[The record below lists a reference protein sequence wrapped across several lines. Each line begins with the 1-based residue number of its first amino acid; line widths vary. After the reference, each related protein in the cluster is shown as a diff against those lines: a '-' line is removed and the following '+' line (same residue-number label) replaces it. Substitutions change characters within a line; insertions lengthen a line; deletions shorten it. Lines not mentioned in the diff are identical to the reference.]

1 MGTVPALALVLG
13 ALCVAAQGPVVPRV
27 SFSYEELA
35 QEAAMSFHAVP
46 NASAL
51 LLVPQRSALYVGA
64 RDAILA
70 LDARNVSRELHPA
83 LSWKAESQMDMCQSK
98 RNSQRECFNFVRVLH
113 HLNGTQLYAC
123 GTGAFQPKCAY
134 INVANFS
141 FVKKPGGTVME
152 EDGKGKC
159 PFDPEQRHT
168 SLMTG
173 GELYSGTGS
182 NYLGS
187 ESVVQRS
194 PSSMSSELSSSW
206 LYNPTFVASEFVNES
221 ESREQDDKVYFF
233 FSETAVEFDFYS
245 RVVVPRVGRVCTGDK
260 GGLKKL
266 EKKWTS
272 FLKSR
277 LDCSLGETAFTGLR
291 HVVSTRGLR
300 GWPDTVFYALYT
312 DHRGG
317 GAVSAVC
324 SYRMDEVQRVF
335 SGRFKHQGGADQR
348 WAPYAG
354 ALPARR
360 PGHCPLGWDSQTL
373 PSETLNFISNHPL
386 MDEAV
391 KAEGGRPW
399 LLVPGVAYS
408 RLLVVDVAALNG
420 TSWRTL
426 LLGTDTGVL
435 HRAVLPES
443 RGAPHLVEEL
453 QALGQQEPVLSMV
466 LTHDQTSVVVAGP
479 AGVVQLP
486 VCRCGRY
493 GACWD
498 CVLARDPCCAW
509 DPQRRLCRR
518 HDGETGTGS
527 WLQDVSGGDATTLC
541 SAHPPDV
548 VAVRVALAPVLLL
561 PCSPPSRLARLSWER
576 DSGPAPGQPLPP
588 PEAGLLL
595 RQGAPPAPQDLAGTY
610 LCWAEEGGHRRLV
623 ANYTVQL
630 PGSSSSFS
638 STTTTSSSSSST
650 NKRKSN
656 RQPVWLDPMTSAAAT
671 SESAHV
677 VPGKDASTSN
687 SPPGFGPGFLV
698 GLLVTA
704 VLAAVAVAVK
714 RRFFPKAA
722 FPCSPSAADAADA
735 SPARAA
741 AASSSNGRAT
751 TEPERGGQNGDN
763 GGGPGNNNA
772 NGNNNVAG
780 RAGGD
785 GAGDARGGGGE
796 EGDEEE
802 TQKPLLMRLESLQ
815 RSSEA

>member
-1 MGTVPALALVLG
+1 MGTVPALVLVLG
-13 ALCVAAQGPVVPRV
+13 ALRVAAEGPLVPRV

-35 QEAAMSFHAVP
+35 REAAMSFRAVP

-83 LSWKAESQMDMCQSK
+83 LSWKADSQMKMCQSK
-98 RNSQRECFNFVRVLH
+98 RNSQ
-113 HLNGTQLYAC
+113 
-123 GTGAFQPKCAY
+123 
-134 INVANFS
+134 NVTDFS
-141 FVKKPGGTVME
+141 FVKNPGGTVME
-152 EDGKGKC
+152 ENGRGKC

-173 GELYSGTGS
+173 GELYSGTRS
-182 NYLGS
+182 NYLGT

-221 ESREQDDKVYFF
+221 ESREQDNKVYFF
-233 FSETAVEFDFYS
+233 FSETAVEFDFFS
-245 RVVVPRVGRVCTGDK
+245 RVVVPRVARVCTGDT

-266 EKKWTS
+266 ERKWTT

-277 LDCSLGETAFTGLR
+277 LDCSLGGTAFAGLR

-300 GWPDTVFYALYT
+300 GRPGTVFYALYT
-312 DHRGG
+312 DRWGG

-324 SYRMDEVQRVF
+324 SYRVDEVRRVF
-335 SGRFKHQGGADQR
+335 SGRFKHQGGADRR

-354 ALPARR
+354 ALPAQR
-360 PGHCPLGWDSQTL
+360 PGDCPLGWDSQML
-373 PSETLNFISNHPL
+373 PSETLNFVSDHPL

-399 LLVPGVAYS
+399 LLVPGVAYN
-408 RLLVVDVAALNG
+408 RLLVVDMAALDG
-420 TSWRTL
+420 KSWRTL
-426 LLGTDTGVL
+426 LLGTDAGAL

-443 RGAPHLVEEL
+443 RGDPHLVEEL

-479 AGVVQLP
+479 SGVVQLP

-493 GACWD
+493 RACWD

-518 HDGETGTGS
+518 HGGETGAGS

-548 VAVRVALAPVLLL
+548 VAVRVALAPLLLL

-576 DSGPAPGQPLPP
+576 DSGPAPGQPLPR
-588 PEAGLLL
+588 AGLLL
-595 RQGAPPAPQDLAGTY
+595 RQGAPPAPRDLTGTY

-623 ANYTVQL
+623 AGYTVQL
-630 PGSSSSFS
+630 PGSSSS
-638 STTTTSSSSSST
+638 SSSST
-650 NKRKSN
+650 ASSSETERKSN
-656 RQPVWLDPMTSAAAT
+656 GRQARPDPTTGTAAA
-671 SESAHV
+671 SESAHG
-677 VPGKDASTSN
+677 VPGKDASASD

-698 GLLVTA
+698 GLLATL
-704 VLAAVAVAVK
+704 VLAAAAVAAK
-714 RRFFPKAA
+714 RRFFPNAA
-722 FPCSPSAADAADA
+722 FPCSPGADDVADAP
-735 SPARAA
+735 PA
-741 AASSSNGRAT
+741 T
-751 TEPERGGQNGDN
+751 P
-763 GGGPGNNNA
+763 
-772 NGNNNVAG
+772 
-780 RAGGD
+780 
-785 GAGDARGGGGE
+785 
-796 EGDEEE
+796 
-802 TQKPLLMRLESLQ
+802 
-815 RSSEA
+815 

>member
-1 MGTVPALALVLG
+1 MGTVPALVLVLG
-13 ALCVAAQGPVVPRV
+13 ALRVAAEGPLVPRV

-35 QEAAMSFHAVP
+35 REAAMSFRAVP

-70 LDARNVSRELHPA
+70 LDACNVSRELHPA
-83 LSWKAESQMDMCQSK
+83 LSWKADSQMKMCQSK
-98 RNSQRECFNFVRVLH
+98 RNSQ
-113 HLNGTQLYAC
+113 
-123 GTGAFQPKCAY
+123 
-134 INVANFS
+134 NVTDFS
-141 FVKKPGGTVME
+141 FVKNPGGTVME
-152 EDGKGKC
+152 ENGRGKC

-173 GELYSGTGS
+173 GELYSGTRS
-182 NYLGS
+182 NYLGT

-206 LYNPTFVASEFVNES
+206 LYNLTFVASEFVNES
-221 ESREQDDKVYFF
+221 ESREQDNKVYFF

-245 RVVVPRVGRVCTGDK
+245 RVVVPRVARVCTGDT

-266 EKKWTS
+266 ERKWTT

-277 LDCSLGETAFTGLR
+277 LDCSLGGTAFAGLR
-291 HVVSTRGLR
+291 HVALTRGLR
-300 GWPDTVFYALYT
+300 GRPGTVFYALYT
-312 DHRGG
+312 DRWGG

-324 SYRMDEVQRVF
+324 SYCVDEVRRVF
-335 SGRFKHQGGADQR
+335 SGRFKHRGGADRR

-354 ALPARR
+354 ALPAQR
-360 PGHCPLGWDSQTL
+360 PGDCPLGWDSQTL
-373 PSETLNFISNHPL
+373 PSETLTFVSDHPL

-399 LLVPGVAYS
+399 LLVPGVAYN
-408 RLLVVDVAALNG
+408 RLLVVDMAALDG
-420 TSWRTL
+420 KSWRTL
-426 LLGTDTGVL
+426 LLGTDAGGL

-443 RGAPHLVEEL
+443 RGDPHLVEEL

-479 AGVVQLP
+479 SGVVQLP

-493 GACWD
+493 RACWD

-518 HDGETGTGS
+518 HGGETGAGS

-548 VAVRVALAPVLLL
+548 VAVRVALAPLLLL

-576 DSGPAPGQPLPP
+576 DSGPAPGQPLPR
-588 PEAGLLL
+588 AGLLL
-595 RQGAPPAPQDLAGTY
+595 RQGAPPAPRDLTGTY

-623 ANYTVQL
+623 AGYTVQL
-630 PGSSSSFS
+630 PGSSSS
-638 STTTTSSSSSST
+638 SSSST
-650 NKRKSN
+650 ASSSETERKSN
-656 RQPVWLDPMTSAAAT
+656 GRQARPDPTTGTAAT
-671 SESAHV
+671 SESAHG
-677 VPGKDASTSN
+677 VPGKDASASD

-698 GLLVTA
+698 GLLATL
-704 VLAAVAVAVK
+704 VLAAAAVAAK
-714 RRFFPKAA
+714 RRFFPNAA
-722 FPCSPSAADAADA
+722 FPCSPGADDVADAP
-735 SPARAA
+735 PA
-741 AASSSNGRAT
+741 T
-751 TEPERGGQNGDN
+751 P
-763 GGGPGNNNA
+763 
-772 NGNNNVAG
+772 
-780 RAGGD
+780 
-785 GAGDARGGGGE
+785 
-796 EGDEEE
+796 
-802 TQKPLLMRLESLQ
+802 
-815 RSSEA
+815 

>member
-1 MGTVPALALVLG
+1 MGTVPALVLVLG
-13 ALCVAAQGPVVPRV
+13 VLRVAAEGPLVPRV
-27 SFSYEELA
+27 SFSYEELV
-35 QEAAMSFHAVP
+35 QEEAMSFRAVP
-46 NASAL
+46 DASAL

-83 LSWKAESQMDMCQSK
+83 LSWTADSQMKTCQSK
-98 RNSQRECFNFVRVLH
+98 RNSQWECFNFVRVLH
-113 HLNGTQLYAC
+113 RLDGTRLYAC

-134 INVANFS
+134 INVADFS

-221 ESREQDDKVYFF
+221 ESREQDNKVYFF

-245 RVVVPRVGRVCTGDK
+245 RVVVPRVARVCTGDT

-266 EKKWTS
+266 EKKWTT
-272 FLKSR
+272 FLKAR
-277 LDCSLGETAFTGLR
+277 LDCSLREMAFTGLR

-300 GWPDTVFYALYT
+300 GRPDTVFYALYT
-312 DHRGG
+312 DRRGG

-335 SGRFKHQGGADQR
+335 SGSFKHQGGADQR

-354 ALPARR
+354 ALPAQR
-360 PGHCPLGWDSQTL
+360 PGDCPLGWDSQML
-373 PSETLNFISNHPL
+373 PSETLNFVSDHPL

-399 LLVPGVAYS
+399 LLVPGVAYN
-408 RLLVVDVAALNG
+408 RLLVVDVAALDG
-420 TSWRTL
+420 KSWRTL
-426 LLGTDTGVL
+426 LLGTDAGAL

-443 RGAPHLVEEL
+443 RGDPHLVEEL
-453 QALGQQEPVLSMV
+453 QALGQQEPVVSMV

-479 AGVVQLP
+479 AGVVQLS

-493 GACWD
+493 RACWD

-509 DPQRRLCRR
+509 DPQQRLCRR
-518 HDGETGTGS
+518 HGGETGTGS
-527 WLQDVSGGDATTLC
+527 WLLDVSGGDATTLC

-548 VAVRVALAPVLLL
+548 VAVRVALAPLLLL

-576 DSGPAPGQPLPP
+576 DSGPAPGQPLP
-588 PEAGLLL
+588 EAGLLL
-595 RQGAPPAPQDLAGTY
+595 RQGAPPAPRDLTGTY
-610 LCWAEEGGHRRLV
+610 LCWAEEGGHWRLV
-623 ANYTVQL
+623 ASYTVQL
-630 PGSSSSFS
+630 PGSSSSSSS
-638 STTTTSSSSSST
+638 STTTTSSSVT
-650 NKRKSN
+650 KRKSN
-656 RQPVWLDPMTSAAAT
+656 RQQARPDPTTGTAAT

-677 VPGKDASTSN
+677 VPGKDASTSD

-698 GLLVTA
+698 GLLVTV
-704 VLAAVAVAVK
+704 VLVAAGVAVK

-722 FPCSPSAADAADA
+722 FPCSPSADDVADAAEA
-735 SPARAA
+735 AA
-741 AASSSNGRAT
+741 AASASAAAASSNGRAT
-751 TEPERGGQNGDN
+751 TEPERGGQNGD
-763 GGGPGNNNA
+763 GGGPGDNA
-772 NGNNNVAG
+772 NGNNNVAAG
-780 RAGGD
+780 RADGD
-785 GAGDARGGGGE
+785 GAGDAPGE

-802 TQKPLLMRLESLQ
+802 TQKPLLVRLESLQ

>member
-1 MGTVPALALVLG
+1 MGTVPALVLVLG
-13 ALCVAAQGPVVPRV
+13 ALRVAAEGPLVPRV

-35 QEAAMSFHAVP
+35 REAAMSFRAVP

-83 LSWKAESQMDMCQSK
+83 LSWKADSQMKMCQSK

-113 HLNGTQLYAC
+113 RLDGTRLYAC

-134 INVANFS
+134 INVTDFS
-141 FVKKPGGTVME
+141 FVKNPGGTVME
-152 EDGKGKC
+152 ENGRGKC

-173 GELYSGTGS
+173 GELYSGTRS
-182 NYLGS
+182 NYLGT

-221 ESREQDDKVYFF
+221 ESREQDNKVYFF
-233 FSETAVEFDFYS
+233 FSETAVEFDFFS
-245 RVVVPRVGRVCTGDK
+245 RVVVPRVARVCTGDT

-266 EKKWTS
+266 ERKWTT

-277 LDCSLGETAFTGLR
+277 LDCSLGGTAFAGLR

-300 GWPDTVFYALYT
+300 GRPGTVFYALYT
-312 DHRGG
+312 DRWGG

-324 SYRMDEVQRVF
+324 SYRVDEVRRVF
-335 SGRFKHQGGADQR
+335 SGRFKHQGGADRR

-354 ALPARR
+354 ALPAQR
-360 PGHCPLGWDSQTL
+360 PGDCPLGWDSQML
-373 PSETLNFISNHPL
+373 PSETLNFVSDHPL

-399 LLVPGVAYS
+399 LLVPGVAYN
-408 RLLVVDVAALNG
+408 RLLVVDMAALDG
-420 TSWRTL
+420 KSWRTL
-426 LLGTDTGVL
+426 LLGTDAGAL

-443 RGAPHLVEEL
+443 RGDPHLVEEL

-479 AGVVQLP
+479 SGVVQLP

-493 GACWD
+493 RACWD

-518 HDGETGTGS
+518 HGGETGAGS

-548 VAVRVALAPVLLL
+548 VAVRVALAPLLLL

-576 DSGPAPGQPLPP
+576 DSGPAPGQPLPR
-588 PEAGLLL
+588 AGLLL
-595 RQGAPPAPQDLAGTY
+595 RQGAPPAPRDLTGTY

-623 ANYTVQL
+623 AGYTVQL
-630 PGSSSSFS
+630 PGSSSS
-638 STTTTSSSSSST
+638 SSSST
-650 NKRKSN
+650 ASSSETERKSN
-656 RQPVWLDPMTSAAAT
+656 GRQARPDPTTGTAAA
-671 SESAHV
+671 SESAHG
-677 VPGKDASTSN
+677 VPGKDASASD

-698 GLLVTA
+698 GLLATL
-704 VLAAVAVAVK
+704 VLAAAAVAAK
-714 RRFFPKAA
+714 RRFFPNAA
-722 FPCSPSAADAADA
+722 FPCSPGADDVADAP
-735 SPARAA
+735 PA
-741 AASSSNGRAT
+741 T
-751 TEPERGGQNGDN
+751 P
-763 GGGPGNNNA
+763 
-772 NGNNNVAG
+772 
-780 RAGGD
+780 
-785 GAGDARGGGGE
+785 
-796 EGDEEE
+796 
-802 TQKPLLMRLESLQ
+802 
-815 RSSEA
+815 

>member
-1 MGTVPALALVLG
+1 MGTVPALVLVLG
-13 ALCVAAQGPVVPRV
+13 ALRVAAEGPLVPRV

-35 QEAAMSFHAVP
+35 REAAMSFRAVP

-83 LSWKAESQMDMCQSK
+83 LSWKADSQMKMCQSK
-98 RNSQRECFNFVRVLH
+98 RNSQ
-113 HLNGTQLYAC
+113 
-123 GTGAFQPKCAY
+123 
-134 INVANFS
+134 NVTDFS
-141 FVKKPGGTVME
+141 FVKNPGGTVME
-152 EDGKGKC
+152 ENGRGKC

-173 GELYSGTGS
+173 GELYSGTRS
-182 NYLGS
+182 NYLGT

-221 ESREQDDKVYFF
+221 ESREQDNKVYFF
-233 FSETAVEFDFYS
+233 FSETAVEFDFFS
-245 RVVVPRVGRVCTGDK
+245 RVVVPRVARVCTGDT

-266 EKKWTS
+266 ERKWTT

-277 LDCSLGETAFTGLR
+277 LDCSLGGTAFAGLR
-291 HVVSTRGLR
+291 HVVSTRSLR
-300 GWPDTVFYALYT
+300 GRPGTVFYALYT
-312 DHRGG
+312 DRWGG

-324 SYRMDEVQRVF
+324 SYRVDEVRRVF
-335 SGRFKHQGGADQR
+335 SGRFKHQGGADRR

-354 ALPARR
+354 ALPAQR
-360 PGHCPLGWDSQTL
+360 PGDCPLGWDSQTL
-373 PSETLNFISNHPL
+373 PSETLNFVSDHPL

-399 LLVPGVAYS
+399 LLVPGVAYN
-408 RLLVVDVAALNG
+408 RLLVVDMAALDG
-420 TSWRTL
+420 KSWRTL
-426 LLGTDTGVL
+426 LLGTDAGAL

-443 RGAPHLVEEL
+443 RGDPHLVEEL

-479 AGVVQLP
+479 SGVVQLP

-493 GACWD
+493 RACWD

-518 HDGETGTGS
+518 HGGETGAGS

-548 VAVRVALAPVLLL
+548 VAVRVALAPLLLL

-576 DSGPAPGQPLPP
+576 DSGPAPGQPLPR
-588 PEAGLLL
+588 AGLLL
-595 RQGAPPAPQDLAGTY
+595 RQGAPPAPRDLTGTY

-623 ANYTVQL
+623 AGYTVQL
-630 PGSSSSFS
+630 PGSSSS
-638 STTTTSSSSSST
+638 SSSST
-650 NKRKSN
+650 ASSSETERKSN
-656 RQPVWLDPMTSAAAT
+656 GRQARPDPTTGTAAT
-671 SESAHV
+671 SESAHG
-677 VPGKDASTSN
+677 VPGKDASASD

-698 GLLVTA
+698 GLLATL
-704 VLAAVAVAVK
+704 VLAAAAVAAK
-714 RRFFPKAA
+714 RRFFPNAA
-722 FPCSPSAADAADA
+722 FPCSPGADDVADAP
-735 SPARAA
+735 PA
-741 AASSSNGRAT
+741 T
-751 TEPERGGQNGDN
+751 P
-763 GGGPGNNNA
+763 
-772 NGNNNVAG
+772 
-780 RAGGD
+780 
-785 GAGDARGGGGE
+785 
-796 EGDEEE
+796 
-802 TQKPLLMRLESLQ
+802 
-815 RSSEA
+815 

>member
-1 MGTVPALALVLG
+1 MAKHHLPVVLLALTAMMPPPPLWG
-13 ALCVAAQGPVVPRV
+13 SQAQEFLAVPRV
-27 SFSYEELA
+27 KISYDERTTELGRMSATSLPSRSSPATQAMREFELA
-35 QEAAMSFHAVP
+35 QEAAMSFRAVP
-46 NASAL
+46 DASAL

-83 LSWKAESQMDMCQSK
+83 ITWKADEQTQDDCRAKVSPAAAVDCY
-98 RNSQRECFNFVRVLH
+98 NVVRTLH
-113 HLNGTQLYAC
+113 QLNGTHLYVC
-123 GTGAFQPKCAY
+123 GTYAFRPMCAY
-134 INVANFS
+134 VDLNSFS
-141 FVKKPGGTVME
+141 LVTSSVSRGGPQLV
-152 EDGKGKC
+152 DGKGQC
-159 PFDPEQRHT
+159 PYSPSQRYAST
-168 SLMTG
+168 MAG
-173 GELYSGTGS
+173 GKLYSGTFY
-182 NYLGS
+182 NFLGT
-187 ESVVQRS
+187 EPVVMRNMGPDDPLRS
-194 PSSMSSELSSSW
+194 LYKSSW
-206 LYNPTFVASEFVNES
+206 LSEPEFAAAEHVAES
-221 ESREQDDKVYFF
+221 EEGGDEDDKVYLFF
-233 FSETAVEFDFYS
+233 TEAAQEFDFYS
-245 RVVVPRVGRVCTGDK
+245 SKVAVPRVARVCTGDR
-260 GGLKKL
+260 GGQSFLQR
-266 EKKWTS
+266 KWTS
-272 FLKSR
+272 FVKAL
-277 LDCSLGETAFTGLR
+277 LPCSVPGENLFFPSVRDVFVLRPKEGWRNITFYAAFT
-291 HVVSTRGLR
+291 STA
-300 GWPDTVFYALYT
+300 V
-312 DHRGG
+312 GG

-373 PSETLNFISNHPL
+373 PSETLNFVSDHPL

-420 TSWRTL
+420 KSWRTL
-426 LLGTDTGVL
+426 LLGTDTGTL

-518 HDGETGTGS
+518 HGGETGTGS

-561 PCSPPSRLARLSWER
+561 PCSPPSCLARLSWER

-595 RQGAPPAPQDLAGTY
+595 RQGAPPAPQDLTGTY

-623 ANYTVQL
+623 ANRTVAL
-630 PGSSSSFS
+630 AGVVASAGSA
-638 STTTTSSSSSST
+638 T
-650 NKRKSN
+650 
-656 RQPVWLDPMTSAAAT
+656 VAAGVLAT
-671 SESAHV
+671 
-677 VPGKDASTSN
+677 
-687 SPPGFGPGFLV
+687 
-698 GLLVTA
+698 LLV
-704 VLAAVAVAVK
+704 VAVAAVCLLVCCGGGDGS
-714 RRFFPKAA
+714 RRGY
-722 FPCSPSAADAADA
+722 SPTRLDNGEQADAGI
-735 SPARAA
+735 RL
-741 AASSSNGRAT
+741 
-751 TEPERGGQNGDN
+751 QQV
-763 GGGPGNNNA
+763 PGNN
-772 NGNNNVAG
+772 GTV
-780 RAGGD
+780 
-785 GAGDARGGGGE
+785 GE
-796 EGDEEE
+796 
-802 TQKPLLMRLESLQ
+802 TS
-815 RSSEA
+815 A